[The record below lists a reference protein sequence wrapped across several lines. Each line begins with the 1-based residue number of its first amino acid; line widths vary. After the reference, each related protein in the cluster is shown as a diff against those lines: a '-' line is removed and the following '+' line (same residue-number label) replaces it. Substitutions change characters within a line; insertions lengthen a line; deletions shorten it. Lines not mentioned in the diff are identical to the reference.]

1 MIQNIIIERI
11 KRNAKA
17 QAQFEKIRR
26 ADEIRI
32 KREQA
37 VRPIL
42 KAPKMSLAEVR
53 FWQTY
58 ET

>member
-1 MIQNIIIERI
+1 MIQSNIIERI

-17 QAQFEKIRR
+17 QVQFENIKR

-58 ET
+58 EA